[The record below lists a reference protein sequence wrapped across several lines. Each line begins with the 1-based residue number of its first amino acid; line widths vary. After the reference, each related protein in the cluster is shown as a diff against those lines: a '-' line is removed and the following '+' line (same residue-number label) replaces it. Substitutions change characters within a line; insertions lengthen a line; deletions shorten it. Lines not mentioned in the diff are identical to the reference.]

1 MIQMMKL
8 LLLQALTRL
17 KLKRLPKR
25 RDLAEAEEEPRKM
38 MSLSITLR
46 SQLKLELGEEE
57 LECRKLL
64 NLLKIL
70 FQKQVF
76 KVVEEEE

>member
-1 MIQMMKL
+1 MILMMKL
-8 LLLQALTRL
+8 LLLQALKRL
-17 KLKRLPKR
+17 ILKRLPQR

-70 FQKQVF
+70 LQK
-76 KVVEEEE
+76 